1 MIRFHP
7 ATEEEEVAYVSL
19 FSYFNSRRRF
29 GVVANS
35 SRLIK
40 DLYLVPLSANESIP
54 SILQPLEGPGMFVAQ
69 VFFQFVEMFFFCCC
83 CFLNNCLNTRCYY
96 FLALNYSKSIICLT
110 NFPVVKASFT
120 LIDLQINVQM

>member
-19 FSYFNSRRRF
+19 FSYFNSRGRF

-40 DLYLVPLSANESIP
+40 DLYLVPLGAKESIP
-54 SILQPLEGPGMFVAQ
+54 SILQPLEGPGMIVSR
-69 VFFQFVEMFFFCCC
+69 VFFQFVEKFFLLCP
-83 CFLNNCLNTRCYY
+83 R
-96 FLALNYSKSIICLT
+96 
-110 NFPVVKASFT
+110 
-120 LIDLQINVQM
+120 